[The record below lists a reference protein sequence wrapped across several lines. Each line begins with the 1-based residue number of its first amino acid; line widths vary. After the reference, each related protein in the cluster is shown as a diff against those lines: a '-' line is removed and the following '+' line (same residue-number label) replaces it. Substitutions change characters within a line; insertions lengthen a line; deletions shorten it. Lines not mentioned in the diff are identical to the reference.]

1 MFVVQRGVVAM
12 SFYRPD
18 GSLLRDVTLRAGDAI
33 NLVHGAHSLRVIEDM
48 QCISVKQGPFLG
60 DEMDRVECQN
70 TIKSRFTSRTSART
84 RLPRW
89 SPRYGAV
96 KSLDHSARR
105 FRNSRKSLRPIAA
118 VNTAYR
124 SRAARRRCNL
134 RSIAAGMGQG
144 DEVLMS
150 ASTNIATALAAYHN
164 NAVSVGVDSEPDTW
178 NIDPDLIE
186 PLITPRSRAIIPV
199 HLFGHPARMDTIM
212 DIARRHNLLV
222 IEDCAE
228 SHGATWKGKMTGGF
242 GDMGCFSF
250 YVNKV
255 ITTGE
260 GGMVVTN
267 DAKLAE
273 RLRLLRNLA
282 FTKPRFLHEL
292 PGYNFRMT
300 GYQAAMGLAQFARI
314 DQIIA
319 EKRRVAHTL
328 QPLSQG
334 CCRVCNC
341 RSNLPEARNVYWM
354 YAITVGPEFGITRDQ
369 LAQTL
374 SEQGIETRTFFCPM
388 NRQPFLK
395 RQAGFREIPCPVADR
410 IWESG
415 LYLPSASR
423 LDEDAIAYI
432 AGAVRAAARSR

>member
-1 MFVVQRGVVAM
+1 MSKYDKIAVHEPDIGEDEIASVVAALRRGEISG
-12 SFYRPD
+12 SFGKAIPEFEEKFAAYC
-18 GSLLRDVTLRAGDAI
+18 GCKYGVSVTSGTTALQLA
-33 NLVHGAHSLRVIEDM
+33 V
-48 QCISVKQGPFLG
+48 
-60 DEMDRVECQN
+60 
-70 TIKSRFTSRTSART
+70 SA
-84 RLPRW
+84 
-89 SPRYGAV
+89 AE
-96 KSLDHSARR
+96 
-105 FRNSRKSLRPIAA
+105 I
-118 VNTAYR
+118 
-124 SRAARRRCNL
+124 
-134 RSIAAGMGQG
+134 GQG

-186 PLITPRSRAIIPV
+186 PLVTPRSRAIIPV
-199 HLFGHPARMDTIM
+199 HLFGHPARMDKIV
-212 DIARRHNLLV
+212 DIARRHNLVV

-228 SHGATWKGKMTGGF
+228 LHGATWKGKMTGGF

-314 DQIIA
+314 DHIIA
-319 EKRRVAHTL
+319 QKRRVAHTYNRLLKDVQGL
-328 QPLSQG
+328 QLPIE
-334 CCRVCNC
+334 
-341 RSNLPEARNVYWM
+341 LPEARNVYWM

-374 SEQGIETRTFFCPM
+374 AAQGIETRTFFCPM

-415 LYLPSASR
+415 LYLPSANR
-423 LDEDAIAYI
+423 LDEDAIAHI
-432 AGAVRAAARSR
+432 AGAVRAAAGRR

>member
-1 MFVVQRGVVAM
+1 MSKYDKIQVHQPDIGEDEIASVVAALRRGEISG
-12 SFYRPD
+12 SFGKAIPEFEEKFAAYC
-18 GSLLRDVTLRAGDAI
+18 GCKYGVSVTSGTTALQ
-33 NLVHGAHSLRVIEDM
+33 L
-48 QCISVKQGPFLG
+48 
-60 DEMDRVECQN
+60 
-70 TIKSRFTSRTSART
+70 
-84 RLPRW
+84 
-89 SPRYGAV
+89 AV
-96 KSLDHSARR
+96 S
-105 FRNSRKSLRPIAA
+105 
-118 VNTAYR
+118 
-124 SRAARRRCNL
+124 
-134 RSIAAGMGQG
+134 AAGIGQG

-199 HLFGHPARMDTIM
+199 HLFGHPARMDQIM
-212 DIARRHNLLV
+212 DIARRHKLLV

-319 EKRRVAHTL
+319 EKRRVAHTYNRFLKDVPGL
-328 QPLSQG
+328 Q
-334 CCRVCNC
+334 
-341 RSNLPEARNVYWM
+341 LPIELAEARNVYWM

-374 SEQGIETRTFFCPM
+374 AAQGIETRTFFCPM

-415 LYLPSASR
+415 LYLPSANE

-432 AGAVRAAARSR
+432 AGAVRAAARPR